1 MKVTVKFFSYSKLA
15 GKSESAFDLPEGAT
29 VAHLARL
36 LGVQVPELFPMA
48 ERAIYL
54 VNQQTGTPDTRLN
67 DGDQILMLQVLGG
80 G

>member
-1 MKVTVKFFSYSKLA
+1 VKVKFFSYSNLA
-15 GKSESAFDLPEGAT
+15 GTSDSAFELPEGAT
-29 VAHLARL
+29 VAHLVRL
-36 LGVQVPELFPMA
+36 LAVQIPQLFPMA

-54 VNQQTGTPDTRLN
+54 VNHRTGTPDTPPH